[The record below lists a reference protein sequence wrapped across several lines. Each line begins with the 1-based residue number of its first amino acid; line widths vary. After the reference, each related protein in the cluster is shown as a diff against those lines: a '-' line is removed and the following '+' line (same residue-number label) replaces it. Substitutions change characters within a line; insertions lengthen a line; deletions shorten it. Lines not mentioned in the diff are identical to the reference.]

1 MLIIKFVFEIEPVQQ
16 IRPRARRFR
25 DKVIMYDPKAVKVFK
40 RRIGKLAHQMMKESG
55 CIRYEGKPLTV
66 DVWFFRP
73 VQEKIS
79 KKEKAR
85 RIRGTVLPIVKPDC
99 DNYIKSLLDGMN
111 GVVWKDDALITD
123 IFAHKRYS
131 DKPRIEITIM
141 ETEAN

>member
-1 MLIIKFVFEIEPVQQ
+1 MF
-16 IRPRARRFR
+16 
-25 DKVIMYDPKAVKVFK
+25 
-40 RRIGKLAHQMMKESG
+40 GS
-55 CIRYEGKPLTV
+55 
-66 DVWFFRP
+66 FRP

>member
-1 MLIIKFVFEIEPVQQ
+1 MFGFLD
-16 IRPRARRFR
+16 RF
-25 DKVIMYDPKAVKVFK
+25 KK
-40 RRIGKLAHQMMKESG
+40 
-55 CIRYEGKPLTV
+55 
-66 DVWFFRP
+66 
-73 VQEKIS
+73 KIS

-131 DKPRIEITIM
+131 DKPRIEITIT
-141 ETEAN
+141 ETEAY

>member
-1 MLIIKFVFEIEPVQQ
+1 MF
-16 IRPRARRFR
+16 
-25 DKVIMYDPKAVKVFK
+25 
-40 RRIGKLAHQMMKESG
+40 G
-55 CIRYEGKPLTV
+55 
-66 DVWFFRP
+66 FFRP

-141 ETEAN
+141 ETEAY